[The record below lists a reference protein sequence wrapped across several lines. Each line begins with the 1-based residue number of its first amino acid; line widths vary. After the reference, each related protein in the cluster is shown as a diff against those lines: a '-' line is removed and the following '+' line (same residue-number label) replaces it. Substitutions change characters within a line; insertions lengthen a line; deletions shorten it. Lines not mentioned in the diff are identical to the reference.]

1 MSPTSTPTPTAPAP
15 TSTPTATPGSVILL
29 NGNTFARGA
38 IFEAAFVLRESI
50 RRPFTVYE
58 VIVIPPGTMPD
69 ATMLDVRTLST
80 RLLPLG
86 TYING
91 LSAPFVFPMKILR
104 IPEGAWVG
112 NYILMMG
119 FFDPNKPIT
128 GPNDAFLLVQT
139 PFSITSG
146 REQ

>member
-1 MSPTSTPTPTAPAP
+1 M
-15 TSTPTATPGSVILL
+15 
-29 NGNTFARGA
+29 
-38 IFEAAFVLRESI
+38 
-50 RRPFTVYE
+50 
-58 VIVIPPGTMPD
+58 PPGTMPD

-86 TYING
+86 TNING

-128 GPNDAFLLVQT
+128 RPSDAFLLVQT
-139 PFSITSG
+139 PFSIT
-146 REQ
+146 